1 MNIIRNTRER
11 KRNTEVMVFEIANH
25 VWGSIWVDFRALLL
39 LFILSAKL
47 QESQC
52 GGTNEVKMAEKGN

>member
-1 MNIIRNTRER
+1 
-11 KRNTEVMVFEIANH
+11 MVFEIANH
-25 VWGSIWVDFRALLL
+25 AWDGIWVDFRALLS

-52 GGTNEVKMAEKGN
+52 GGTNAVKMAEKGN

>member
-1 MNIIRNTRER
+1 MRNTRER
-11 KRNTEVMVFEIANH
+11 KRNTEANYA
-25 VWGSIWVDFRALLL
+25 WGSVWVDIRALLL

>member
-1 MNIIRNTRER
+1 
-11 KRNTEVMVFEIANH
+11 MVFEIANH

>member
-1 MNIIRNTRER
+1 MRNTRER
-11 KRNTEVMVFEIANH
+11 KCNTEANYA
-25 VWGSIWVDFRALLL
+25 WGSVWVDFRALL

-52 GGTNEVKMAEKGN
+52 GGTNEVKMAERGN